1 LFAVHGRLYFG
12 LVVLMVGHCF
22 LYGCKGLMS
31 GFQQSTVGIAAGEW
45 LHGYLCFVAA
55 LLAGLLDGHCSG
67 QGSILW

>member
-1 LFAVHGRLYFG
+1 
-12 LVVLMVGHCF
+12 
-22 LYGCKGLMS
+22 MS